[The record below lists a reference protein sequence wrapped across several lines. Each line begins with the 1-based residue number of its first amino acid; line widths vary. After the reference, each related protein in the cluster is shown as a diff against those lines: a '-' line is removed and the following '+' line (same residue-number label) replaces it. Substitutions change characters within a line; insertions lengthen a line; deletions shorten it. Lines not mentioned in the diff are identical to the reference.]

1 MHNKSSERS
10 DSQGSLKLRRMTSHR
25 RQSQTRRRSSRR
37 VSMSKKKKK
46 FWETPGWLNKVTD
59 SVGGIAKKTASVTAS
74 VAKKTAE
81 GVVGGTTTLFKQV
94 GNLIDEEISEV

>member
-10 DSQGSLKLRRMTSHR
+10 DSQGSLKLRRTTSHR